1 MTRMITAAL
10 AVAALYG
17 ASVFGAS
24 VFGGSLFAHHQ
35 PSALGTVR
43 IAQPV
48 QAGGTVLQPGTYEVR
63 LTGEHLSP
71 FPGQSEDAGQRVE
84 FFADG
89 KVVARDV
96 AEVMTAES
104 IAVGTS
110 GSGDEG
116 ASRARVD
123 LLKGGDFMRVSV
135 TRGGERYLIHLPV
148 AR

>member
-10 AVAALYG
+10 ALAALY
-17 ASVFGAS
+17 V
-24 VFGGSLFAHHQ
+24 GSMLDGSAFAHHP
-35 PSALGTVR
+35 PSTLGTVR

-48 QAGGTVLQPGTYEVR
+48 QAGGALLQPGTYEVR

-71 FPGQSEDAGQRVE
+71 LPGQSEDAGQRVE
-84 FFADG
+84 FVAGG

-104 IAVGTS
+104 VAVGTS
-110 GSGDEG
+110 GSGDEA